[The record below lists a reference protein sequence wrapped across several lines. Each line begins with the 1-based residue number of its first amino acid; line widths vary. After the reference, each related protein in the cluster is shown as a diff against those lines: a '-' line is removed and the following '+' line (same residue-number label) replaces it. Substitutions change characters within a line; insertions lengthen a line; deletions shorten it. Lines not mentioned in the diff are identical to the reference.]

1 MPRKFSVGEKAR
13 IVPPPRPRWWPK
25 SIRPGRI
32 VTIKAIFSRG
42 PHCYYES
49 SGRKHGSRIF
59 RSDELRQIDESTV
72 AGGKRQGAG
81 RPRSNVKGV

>member
-42 PHCYYES
+42 PHCW
-49 SGRKHGSRIF
+49 
-59 RSDELRQIDESTV
+59 
-72 AGGKRQGAG
+72 
-81 RPRSNVKGV
+81 